1 MTAIHVL
8 GSGSRGNCLAISSEG
23 ATLLVDAG
31 FSARE
36 TERRA
41 VAAGVALES
50 VVGIAVTHEH
60 TDHCAGVPLLARRL
74 GVPVFA
80 STGTWSAFGGA
91 CHERTAHRRL
101 DLATAV
107 EAGPFRIYATP
118 SMHDAAEPIVLAVHC
133 ADGERVGIAY
143 DLGRAT
149 AGIRFLLQELSALV
163 LESNHDPMRLRTC
176 GYPPLVQER
185 IASSTGHLSNRAA
198 AALLGE
204 ICHEG
209 LGLVVLAHLSEKSN
223 DPDEALRAIRPALER
238 ARFGGTL
245 HVADQHLPLPALSV
259 KSPAP
264 QLRLRLA

>member
-1 MTAIHVL
+1 VTTIHVL
-8 GSGSRGNCLAISSEG
+8 GSGSRGNCLAVSCDG

-41 VAAGVALES
+41 VAAGVALDT

-74 GVPVFA
+74 GVPVLTTA
-80 STGTWSAFGGA
+80 GTWTAIAAG

-101 DLATAV
+101 DLATEV
-107 EAGPFRIYATP
+107 ELGPFRVHATP
-118 SMHDAAEPIVLAVHC
+118 SMHDAVEPVVLAVHC
-133 ADGERVGIAY
+133 ADGERVGVAY
-143 DLGRAT
+143 DLGRST
-149 AGIRFLLQELSALV
+149 TGIRFLLRDLSALV
-163 LESNHDPMRLRTC
+163 LESNHDEMRLRTC
-176 GYPPLVQER
+176 GYPPSVQER

-223 DPDEALRAIRPALER
+223 DPDEALRAVLPALQR
-238 ARFGGTL
+238 ARFGGAL
-245 HVADQHLPLPALSV
+245 HVAGQHLPLPALPV
-259 KSPAP
+259 NSPAP
-264 QLRLRLA
+264 QLALRLA